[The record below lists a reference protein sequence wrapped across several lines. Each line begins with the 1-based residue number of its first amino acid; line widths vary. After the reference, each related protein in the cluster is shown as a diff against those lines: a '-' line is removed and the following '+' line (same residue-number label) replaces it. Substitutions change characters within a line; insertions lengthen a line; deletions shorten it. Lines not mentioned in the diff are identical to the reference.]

1 MLKQIRKRKPL
12 IHCMTNYVAAPLQAN
27 GLLAIG
33 AAPIMADE
41 EYEMEEIVSKADALL
56 LNIGTLNK
64 RTKEAMLIAGKAANI
79 HGIPVVLDP
88 VGVGVSAFRK
98 ESVQEF
104 LEEIDFTLIR
114 CNAGE
119 LATIA
124 RVDWTQKGVD
134 GGSGE
139 MDIEKE
145 SKKIANLYN
154 CFVIVSGEK
163 DVLTDGSICTMVE
176 GGHINMTQITGTG
189 CLLSAISAA
198 ALTIKEVKLVHL
210 QELLHEYKLVGS
222 LASKQSH
229 YIGDFQTVILNEL
242 NRLSR
247 GEDLI

>member
-1 MLKQIRKRKPL
+1 MFNQIRKRQPL

-41 EYEMEEIVSKADALL
+41 EIEIEEIVRRSDALL
-56 LNIGTLNK
+56 INIGTLNE
-64 RTKEAMLIAGKAANI
+64 RTKEAMLKAGMTANI
-79 HGIPVVLDP
+79 NRIPIVLDP
-88 VGVGVSAFRK
+88 VGVGASTFRK
-98 ESVQEF
+98 ESVQE
-104 LEEIDFTLIR
+104 LLSRVDFTLIR

-124 RVDWTQKGVD
+124 CVDWIQKGVE
-134 GGSGE
+134 GGSGV

-145 SKKIANLYN
+145 SKKVANLYN

-163 DVLTDGSICTMVE
+163 DIVTDGKKCSTVD

-189 CLLSAISAA
+189 CLLSAICTA
-198 ALTIKEVKLVHL
+198 ALTIKEVNLVHL
-210 QELLHEYKLVGS
+210 QELLYEYKLVGS
-222 LASKQSH
+222 LASRQNH
-229 YIGDFQTVILNEL
+229 YIGDYQTAILNEL

-247 GEDLI
+247 ELT